1 MDILRKSLAPIS
13 SKAWEEINETAADIL
28 TSVLSARKFVD
39 VEGPKGWDYAALSEG
54 RLNVAANQKGDV
66 KFGINQVMPLIESRL
81 PFELNIWEL
90 DNSERG
96 CEDIEL
102 GNLEDAARKIAQFE
116 EKVIYEG
123 LKQAGIEGLKE
134 SSDFDKIAFPK
145 SVDAILSAVTKGI
158 AQMKQAS
165 IEGPYSLVLNQDK
178 WEKTQSFVQGYP
190 LTKRLE
196 NMLGGSIIM
205 APFVKDAYLVSER
218 GGNFKLVLG
227 QDLSI
232 GYESHNNKTVQLYFT
247 ESFTF
252 KILEP
257 KAVIVF
263 E

>member
-1 MDILRKSLAPIS
+1 MDILRRSLAPIS
-13 SKAWEEINETAADIL
+13 SKAWEEINETAADVL
-28 TSVLSARKFVD
+28 KSVLSARKFAD
-39 VEGPKGWDYAALSEG
+39 VEGPKGLDYAALSEG
-54 RLNVAANQKGDV
+54 RLKVPANQKGDV
-66 KFGINQVMPLIESRL
+66 KFGINQVVPLIESRL

-90 DNSERG
+90 DNMERG

-102 GNLEDAARKIAQFE
+102 DNLEEAARKIAQFE
-116 EKVIYEG
+116 ENIIYEG
-123 LKQAGIEGLKE
+123 LKQANIKGLKE
-134 SSDFDKIAFPK
+134 SSGFDKISFPDNN
-145 SVDAILSAVTKGI
+145 SEILPAITKGK
-158 AQMKQAS
+158 AQMKQS
-165 IEGPYSLVLNQDK
+165 SVEGPYSLVISADK
-178 WEKTQSFVQGYP
+178 WQKVQSFVQGYP

-218 GGNFKLVLG
+218 GEDFKLVIG

-252 KILEP
+252 KIIDP